1 MSASDNSSGVPAA
14 RREQWRRI
22 WEILLTNDNDGQEAE
37 SETESGTPA
46 EDVNDTNSVSAGG
59 NK

>member
-1 MSASDNSSGVPAA
+1 MSASDSSSSVPVA

-37 SETESGTPA
+37 SEAKSGTPA
-46 EDVNDTNSVSAGG
+46 EDVNETNSARAGG